1 MEFVN
6 DSSGI
11 GSSRNNEGANLLDP
25 IGSKTQYHATS
36 HLRATIYWHAVEND
50 IRPKMYITYPTL
62 KKTFLNMLSY
72 KNSPFTDFVF
82 QKSRSKIEFGKI
94 STFIFE
100 NYYIFKNFLGENI
113 GL

>member
-62 KKTFLNMLSY
+62 IKTFN
-72 KNSPFTDFVF
+72 FVS
-82 QKSRSKIEFGKI
+82 QVCDGNQWSCCKICFDLTTG
-94 STFIFE
+94 
-100 NYYIFKNFLGENI
+100 
-113 GL
+113 